1 MIKKLLL
8 ILFIG
13 LSLGQGQNISVFD
26 FMKNGIRSNDSRIE
40 KDYTSEIEKQ
50 FQKYIQTL
58 NKKSSVDISNFFHF
72 DRYIWNSGP
81 VFHFGNNPPVVF
93 NSPKELDFFFK
104 NWKQLPKNFE
114 NITKVE
120 NIVIAPVS
128 GGDKAK
134 VYLLDAT
141 LARLNKD
148 RKIIKKNRNV
158 YYFQTNR
165 NYGLKSIFK
174 KWKPWK
180 IYLVSEVKI
189 EA

>member
-1 MIKKLLL
+1 METIAKKLREYH
-8 ILFIG
+8 
-13 LSLGQGQNISVFD
+13 
-26 FMKNGIRSNDSRIE
+26 KSR
-40 KDYTSEIEKQ
+40 
-50 FQKYIQTL
+50 KYSYCST
-58 NKKSSVDISNFFHF
+58 
-72 DRYIWNSGP
+72 
-81 VFHFGNNPPVVF
+81 
-93 NSPKELDFFFK
+93 
-104 NWKQLPKNFE
+104 
-114 NITKVE
+114 
-120 NIVIAPVS
+120 VS